1 MTTLLMT
8 MHQVHDCLS
17 IICDVESDILDSSFK
32 GLFRKKDYVGN
43 EGVLHT
49 TITKL
54 TQIHDSLKSYN
65 SNNKGINMVAEDL
78 KNYSYAL
85 VLSSM
90 QLILLNKNLSN
101 KASGSKYSMSEYNE
115 DVNLFRQLQQNYMS
129 LGAKLNADYK
139 LYAFDISNLNK

>member
-1 MTTLLMT
+1 MTTLLMKI
-8 MHQVHDCLS
+8 HQVHECLS
-17 IICDVESDILDSSFK
+17 IICDVESNILDISFK

-49 TITKL
+49 TVTKL

-65 SNNKGINMVAEDL
+65 FNNKGIDMVVEDL

-90 QLILLNKNLSN
+90 QLILLNQNLSS
-101 KASGSKYSMSEYNE
+101 KANGSKYSMSQYNE

-139 LYAFDISNLNK
+139 LYAFDISKLNI